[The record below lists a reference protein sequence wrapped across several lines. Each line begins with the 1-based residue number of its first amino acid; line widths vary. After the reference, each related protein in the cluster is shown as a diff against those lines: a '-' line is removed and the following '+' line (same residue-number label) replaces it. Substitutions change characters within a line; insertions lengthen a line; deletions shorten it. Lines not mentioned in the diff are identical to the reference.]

1 MSNYFNYFPSTFY
14 KKDDTA
20 ELQAVTN
27 ITSRV
32 NILDDIRFNSN
43 YYDEYSIND
52 GDTPEILAHRFYKD
66 PEKHWVI
73 LMMNDIVDAQYD
85 WPLKEASLMIY
96 INDKYTANANNTM
109 TGLRWAQNNT
119 HSYYKIVT
127 KTLTNGTKSVETVE
141 IDQDTFANTVPTST
155 TYTLSNGDRLYVDV
169 TRQEK
174 TYYEYEINTNDDK
187 RLIKILRQEFM
198 PLVNQELRSVFS

>member
-1 MSNYFNYFPSTFY
+1 MANFFNHFPATFY

-52 GDTPEILAHRFYKD
+52 GDTPEILAHKFYKD
-66 PEKHWVI
+66 PEKHWVV
-73 LMMNDIVDAQYD
+73 LMMNDIVDPQYD
-85 WPLKEASLMIY
+85 WPLKEQTLMIY

-141 IDQDTFANTVPTST
+141 IDKDTYDSVIPTAT
-155 TYTLSNGDRLYVDV
+155 LYTLSNGDRVNVDI
-169 TRQEK
+169 TRQAK
-174 TYYEYEINTNDDK
+174 SYYEYEIDTNDNK

-198 PLVNQELRSVFS
+198 PLVNQELRNVFS